1 MADNVKKAILNALVD
16 GALNELMVKTTG
28 DQVYLN
34 DSETVSAKIA
44 EIVEALNG
52 KVTAEDVQEAIAN
65 KVDKIEGKGL
75 STEDFTTELKT
86 KLEGISV
93 PTKVSQLENDAKYQ
107 TEDQVNAKIS
117 AVYKPGGS
125 VAFASLPAADAE
137 HLGMVY
143 NVTDAFTTTDDF
155 VEGAGSQYP
164 AGTNVVVVSVEDT
177 YKYDVLSGMVD
188 LTNYVQKDGSKVL
201 STNDYTNE
209 DKSKLAGI
217 AAGAQVNVLE
227 GVQVNG
233 EDVSIDG
240 SKKANITVPTG
251 ALASKDQVSETDLDS
266 ALQEKVNSAAQGNH
280 SHANKDVLDGITS
293 DDVTNWD
300 NKSRIFVAASQ
311 PAELAAGDLWI
322 QTIESE

>member
-1 MADNVKKAILNALVD
+1 MANQV
-16 GALNELMVKTTG
+16 VKTILQTMVDDAPVELLVRTTA
-28 DQVYLN
+28 DQVTL
-34 DSETVSAKIA
+34 DDQSTVQTKIE
-44 EIVEALNG
+44 EIVDSLNG
-52 KVTAEDVQEAIAN
+52 KVTAADVQEAIAN

-75 STEDFTTELKT
+75 STEDFTTELKN
-86 KLEGISV
+86 KLEGIVV
-93 PTKVSQLENDAKYQ
+93 PTKVSDLTNDANYQ

-125 VAFASLPAADAE
+125 VAFASLPTADAD

-164 AGTNVVVVSVEDT
+164 AGTNVVVVSVEDA

-227 GVQVNG
+227 GVQVNNV
-233 EDVSIDG
+233 DVEISN
-240 SKKANITVPTG
+240 KKVNISVPNG
-251 ALASKDQVSETDLDS
+251 ALASKDQVSETDLDE
-266 ALQEKVNSAAQGNH
+266 ALAEKVNAASEGNH
-280 SHANKDVLDGITS
+280 SHANKAVLDEITS
-293 DDVTNWD
+293 EDVTNWD
-300 NKSRIFVAASQ
+300 SKSRIIVAASQ
-311 PAELAAGDLWI
+311 PENLKAGDLWFK
-322 QTIESE
+322 TIE

>member
-34 DSETVSAKIA
+34 DTETVSAKIA
-44 EIVEALNG
+44 EIVESLNG
-52 KVTAEDVQEAIAN
+52 KVTAAEVQEAI
-65 KVDKIEGKGL
+65 
-75 STEDFTTELKT
+75 TEAL
-86 KLEGISV
+86 

-125 VAFASLPAADAE
+125 VAFASLPTADAD

-164 AGTNVVVVSVEDT
+164 AGTNVVVVSVEAA

-209 DKSKLAGI
+209 EKSKLAGI
-217 AAGAQVNVLE
+217 EDGAQVNVLE
-227 GVQVNG
+227 GVQVNNQ
-233 EDVSIDG
+233 DVTIDG
-240 SKKANITVPTG
+240 DKKVNIVVPTG
-251 ALASKDQVSETDLDS
+251 ALANKDQVSETDLDE
-266 ALQEKVNSAAQGNH
+266 ALAEKVNAASEGNH
-280 SHANKDVLDGITS
+280 SHANKGVLDGIS
-293 DDVTNWD
+293 SEDVANWD
-300 NKSRIFVAASQ
+300 SKSRIFVAATQ
-311 PAELAAGDLWI
+311 PEEMVAGDLWI
-322 QTIESE
+322 QTIE

>member
-34 DSETVSAKIA
+34 DTETVSAKIA

-125 VAFASLPAADAE
+125 VAFASLPTADAD

-164 AGTNVVVVSVEDT
+164 AGTNVVVVSVEAA

-188 LTNYVQKDGSKVL
+188 LTGYVQKEEGKGL

-209 DKSKLAGI
+209 EKSKLAGI

-227 GVQVNG
+227 GVKVNG
-233 EDVSIDG
+233 TPAEIGGDKTVDIS
-240 SKKANITVPTG
+240 VPTG

-266 ALQEKVNSAAQGNH
+266 ALAEKVNAASEGNH

-293 DDVTNWD
+293 EDVTNWD
-300 NKSRIFVAASQ
+300 NKSRIFVAAEQ
-311 PAELAAGDLWI
+311 PAELKAGDLWI
-322 QTIESE
+322 QTIE